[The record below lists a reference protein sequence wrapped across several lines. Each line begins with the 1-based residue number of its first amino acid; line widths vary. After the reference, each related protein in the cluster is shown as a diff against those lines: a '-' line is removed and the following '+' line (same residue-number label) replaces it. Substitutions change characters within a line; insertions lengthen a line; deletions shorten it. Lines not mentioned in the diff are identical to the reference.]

1 MKTIKA
7 LMPANIN
14 VLAMF
19 EDADH
24 SEMYDMD
31 MVHGWALVEEDN
43 GVQQICGLVMA
54 EDGLHLC
61 EDIENFV
68 GYEELMELEVVGA
81 EDSMIN

>member
-1 MKTIKA
+1 
-7 LMPANIN
+7 
-14 VLAMF
+14 
-19 EDADH
+19 
-24 SEMYDMD
+24 